1 LDDGSVIAGSARIL
15 DWLEGQHPEPRLMP
29 DDPAQREQVLAL
41 QRRFDE
47 DITPRIRRAVLDALL
62 RRPRYFAAVFGEAET
77 PLKQRLYS
85 LIVPLAA
92 PLVRKGNGIS
102 GPAAV
107 ADGIAAAHEAMDFV
121 ADGAR
126 ATGYLVGDR
135 LTLADI
141 TAATALATLV
151 RPANSPMQSPQPV
164 DSLFAKLI
172 APFQTH
178 PGAQWVRDIYARH
191 RGASADFEGAEPL
204 LKLFRRENVWR
215 AFFEEGRQALCVV
228 RRCRGRRSWR
238 AFSSSVSG
246 RPSSRRAIHCLCQ
259 RATKRRPGGNA
270 LPPSPAPRPAPASSA
285 TTRVSR
291 PLAWASVADSRR
303 PSSRISVAS
312 AGPASLQQS
321 RPARPDTSRSRA
333 S

>member
-1 LDDGSVIAGSARIL
+1 MIELLQFRHSPYNEKVRWALDLKRVPHRRRSLLPGPHMGVVKKLTGRTQTPVLRLDDGSVIAGSAPIL

-191 RGASADFEGAEPL
+191 RGASADFEGA
-204 LKLFRRENVWR
+204 
-215 AFFEEGRQALCVV
+215 
-228 RRCRGRRSWR
+228 
-238 AFSSSVSG
+238 
-246 RPSSRRAIHCLCQ
+246 
-259 RATKRRPGGNA
+259 
-270 LPPSPAPRPAPASSA
+270 SPY
-285 TTRVSR
+285 
-291 PLAWASVADSRR
+291 
-303 PSSRISVAS
+303 
-312 AGPASLQQS
+312 
-321 RPARPDTSRSRA
+321 
-333 S
+333 